1 MSREEFFDRFSSPR
15 NDRKNGLRRNENVSK
30 RAIII
35 FRNTRDYIQE
45 CVRGILG
52 YWYSSNNNKLCSFIY
67 IYIYILSIIIILKI
81 YAKFRKQK
89 KLISI
94 LFNFHYCRSLMLAI
108 ICSVRSTRQ
117 PKDKT
122 QNSSA
127 NSSTSFITILSTKLI
142 SDLVSITQQ

>member
-1 MSREEFFDRFSSPR
+1 MELNFFPDHPLDPATNFTRSIRLKDLCNFVARGIFRSIQWPR

-67 IYIYILSIIIILKI
+67 IYIYFI
-81 YAKFRKQK
+81 YYYYFENICEISKAKETYF
-89 KLISI
+89 
-94 LFNFHYCRSLMLAI
+94 
-108 ICSVRSTRQ
+108 
-117 PKDKT
+117 D
-122 QNSSA
+122 
-127 NSSTSFITILSTKLI
+127 FI
-142 SDLVSITQQ
+142 